1 VFLEAYGLRSE
12 SFQDL
17 SYPTWREDPS
27 FALFLLNQYVRA
39 PQESNPARLHEQA
52 VHQRE
57 ERVAQVEAHFAGQ
70 AEKLDAFRTLLK
82 TAQQRTVILE
92 DHNFYIDQRGWSSAR
107 FPCVEIGRRLVEQ
120 VTIDDPEDVFYLK
133 EREIRDAAVDPGLA
147 LSGVV
152 SERRRE
158 RERWLRS
165 VPPLKIGSGDVE
177 VSAQRDRFFGAIM
190 ESSFEAGVLKGVAA
204 SKGVVRGTARVIP
217 SLEGIERLGPGEI
230 LVTHATSPP
239 WTPLFA
245 VAGAVVTE
253 AGGILSHCAVV
264 AREYQIPAV
273 VGARGALQR
282 IEDGMLITVDGTRGT
297 VKIEDHRG

>member
-1 VFLEAYGLRSE
+1 VEALTRATLAVAGEARSLRELVEDLDQVHAARRRLGEIHMLATGPITRAGERFVEFCLNEFADDGESVAAETMQGFPNKALESGIALWELSREIKARPEVAAVLSGVRSNWRQDLQRASGGPDFLELLSAFLEAYGLRSE

-52 VHQRE
+52 VRQRE

-133 EREIRDAAVDPGLA
+133 GARFGTPPSIRVLRSPA
-147 LSGVV
+147 LSLSGGA
-152 SERRRE
+152 SANA
-158 RERWLRS
+158 
-165 VPPLKIGSGDVE
+165 GSGLCP
-177 VSAQRDRFFGAIM
+177 R
-190 ESSFEAGVLKGVAA
+190 
-204 SKGVVRGTARVIP
+204 
-217 SLEGIERLGPGEI
+217 
-230 LVTHATSPP
+230 
-239 WTPLFA
+239 
-245 VAGAVVTE
+245 
-253 AGGILSHCAVV
+253 
-264 AREYQIPAV
+264 
-273 VGARGALQR
+273 
-282 IEDGMLITVDGTRGT
+282 
-297 VKIEDHRG
+297 